1 MHTTYMTIPSPT
13 PPQSTFIVHYGLH
26 KHTHTIHG
34 KLCRKGEEEKD
45 DNYLPLSTQ
54 RGKREQDRKGTSII
68 GWDCIASATCSE
80 LWTKR
85 CNWHLKAHGRRRWN
99 QVIWC
104 LHFWF
109 QQVKEYCFSVHRK
122 TFWVQTAWY
131 IRMCTTGKCWR
142 LCGCT
147 VQNLSVQG

>member
-1 MHTTYMTIPSPT
+1 MES
-13 PPQSTFIVHYGLH
+13 FAE
-26 KHTHTIHG
+26 
-34 KLCRKGEEEKD
+34 KGEEEKD

-54 RGKREQDRKGTSII
+54 RGKREQDRKGTSIT
-68 GWDCIASATCSE
+68 GWDYTASATCSE

-122 TFWVQTAWY
+122 TFQVQTAWC
-131 IRMCTTGKCWR
+131 IRMYITGKCW
-142 LCGCT
+142 LLSECT
-147 VQNLSVQG
+147 VQTWVCKARTVEGGAWRYIQGRDGRWVKLIATPTQ